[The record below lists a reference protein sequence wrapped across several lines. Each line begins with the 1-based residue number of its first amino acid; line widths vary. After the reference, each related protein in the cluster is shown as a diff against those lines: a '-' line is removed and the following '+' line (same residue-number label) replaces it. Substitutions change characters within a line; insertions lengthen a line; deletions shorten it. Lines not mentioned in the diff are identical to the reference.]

1 MGEAQP
7 VRDAMDLVWLC
18 RGGPN
23 EELRYSI
30 RSATQNLEHDNVW
43 VAGDKPNWY
52 SGPFIK
58 AEQIDGK
65 KYDNVKRSLINVI
78 MSDQVSDSFI
88 LMNDDFFILKPT
100 DLDYYY
106 SGTLGER
113 IKKIETKSPN
123 ALYAN
128 RLKDTMHQLQDAGIE
143 QPLDYELH
151 KPMKLDK
158 QGLALALDFPQF
170 RSAYG
175 NLNQVGGQQT
185 ADVKVYSNRLYQG
198 MSYNWD
204 IDSEFVST
212 DDGSFDNIERK
223 LLRHLFPDP
232 TIYER
237 N

>member
-1 MGEAQP
+1 
-7 VRDAMDLVWLC
+7 MDLVWLC

-30 RSATQNLEHDNVW
+30 RSGTQNLEHDSVW
-43 VAGDKPNWY
+43 VVGDKPDWY
-52 SGPFIK
+52 SGPFIE
-58 AEQIDGK
+58 AEQIEGK

-78 MSDQVSDSFI
+78 LSDRVSNSFI

-100 DLDYYY
+100 DLEYYY
-106 SGTLGER
+106 SGTLDER

-123 ALYAN
+123 ALYAH
-128 RLKDTMHQLQDAGIE
+128 RLKNTMHQLQDAGIE

-158 QGLALALDFPQF
+158 QGLAVALEFPQF

-185 ADVKVYSNRLYQG
+185 FDVKVYSNRLYQG

-212 DDGSFDNIERK
+212 DDGSFDTIERK